1 MINDKA
7 FPFIKQVDVSLRS
20 DSWKKLFVTEP
31 SLGLLYSFA

>member
-7 FPFIKQVDVSLRS
+7 FPFTKQVNVSFLS

-31 SLGLLYSFA
+31 SPGFLY